1 MPNHSFNLH
10 SRRRKRAV
18 RPTQGI
24 ALLLLAAQ
32 ASCATAGRTAGPSPD
47 QTPSATASIAAA
59 EAEPQPVADSAF
71 SGSPAAPVTLA
82 LTRPDTPQQEQ
93 TQPADPPANRG
104 TNTPDP
110 TVQQPPSPA
119 WQAERALIIDRLVM
133 AMRRLYD
140 SAPAEQSGVLLVS
153 MLSDEIPELRTLGL
167 TLVDEELADAQPVPS
182 DVGLALSRLLASPD
196 PRVRTA
202 SARLLNR
209 LAQPGLENAIV
220 DALANESDAS
230 VAAELLAAA
239 SRQPSKR
246 LVAPTLRWIATESA
260 ARESASQAGLALDRA
275 DLLTAED
282 RAEAAEKLRTR
293 VITSLSA
300 PGIRLFSRVGTE
312 EDRRSLLPLLRSSE
326 PAIRLAT
333 AESLSRYAP
342 YVDALVEAASNDPS
356 LVDVAVR
363 SIAAHRASIEGLLLL
378 RSLAF
383 PTPEARLAAAAQI
396 TAGMDL
402 GTLIIA
408 ADENSRTP
416 PFVDALLGSFADA
429 PMSADPE
436 LAVLHAR
443 ALIRLAESQ
452 LNQSRPA
459 RALSLADRVTPFEPS
474 LPESDKERLV
484 RLRTIALIW
493 LDRIDDPA
501 LVGSTCDHWL
511 DALELLGSQAQGPD
525 ISEVFVDRFGA
536 TLTPEQR
543 HRYVGLEARLL
554 TGPRPLTPPPASE
567 PAPARANIPVGT
579 PADGPR

>member
-1 MPNHSFNLH
+1 MPNHSSNLH
-10 SRRRKRAV
+10 TLRRKRGIGPA
-18 RPTQGI
+18 QGA

-32 ASCATAGRTAGPSPD
+32 ASCAAAGRTTGPAPD
-47 QTPSATASIAAA
+47 LNPPEIASNTTV
-59 EAEPQPVADSAF
+59 EAEPRPTEDSSLSSDSA
-71 SGSPAAPVTLA
+71 AALA
-82 LTRPDTPQQEQ
+82 LAVTRPDTQSPDQPQPEVS
-93 TQPADPPANRG
+93 AANRG
-104 TNTPDP
+104 TNAPDP
-110 TVQQPPSPA
+110 ATQQSPSPA
-119 WQAERALIIDRLVM
+119 WQTERTLIIDRLVM

-153 MLSDEIPELRTLGL
+153 MLGDEIPELRTLGL
-167 TLVDEELADAQPVPS
+167 TLVDEELADAQPVS
-182 DVGLALSRLLASPD
+182 SEVGLALSRLLASPD

-209 LAQPGLENAIV
+209 LAQPGLEDAIV

-275 DLLTAED
+275 DLLTADD
-282 RAEAAEKLRTR
+282 RAEAAQKLRTR
-293 VITSLSA
+293 VVTSLSA
-300 PGIRLFSRVGTE
+300 PGIRLFARVGTE
-312 EDRRSLLPLLRSSE
+312 EDRQSILPLLRSSE
-326 PAIRLAT
+326 AAIRLAT
-333 AESLSRYAP
+333 AEALSRYAP
-342 YVDALVEAASNDPS
+342 YVDAIVEAASNDPS

-408 ADENSRTP
+408 ADENSCTP

-459 RALSLADRVTPFEPS
+459 RALSLSDRVAPFEPS
-474 LPESDKERLV
+474 LPEPDKERLV

-543 HRYVGLEARLL
+543 QRYVGLEARLL

-567 PAPARANIPVGT
+567 PTPSRATIPTGT